1 MFFTVILLAK
11 LYGYMESNQKYLY
24 SNRMRDL
31 IDDNSSILMV
41 MSRFGISLGFGDKN
55 IKEICEEQGVD
66 TNTFLAV
73 ANFISNKGNDYKNIS
88 LKSLIEYLKRAHSY
102 FLDFNL
108 PTIRRRLLDAIDYSE
123 PNDVAAFILKFY
135 DEYVTEVR
143 RHMEYENKT
152 VFAYVYN
159 LLNNQGIQSYSI
171 SAFASK
177 HNKISKKLKEL
188 KDIIIRYYP
197 EKENDLL
204 NAVLFDI
211 INCEQDLI
219 SHCLVEDHI
228 FIPAVEEMETIIKA
242 QEHKPRTDNLE
253 NELSESEKLEALSQR
268 EIEIIGCVARGL
280 TNKEIANELCLSIHT
295 VTTHRRNISS
305 KLQIHTPAGLTIYAI
320 INKLVKLQD
329 IKLT

>member
-1 MFFTVILLAK
+1 MDSIK
-11 LYGYMESNQKYLY
+11 KYLP

-41 MSRFGISLGFGDKN
+41 MSRFGISLGFGDKC

-73 ANFISNKGNDYKNIS
+73 ANFICNKENDYQNIS
-88 LKSLIEYLKRAHSY
+88 LQSLIEYLKRAHTY

-108 PTIRRRLLDAIDYSE
+108 PTIRRRLIDAIDYSE
-123 PNDVAAFILKFY
+123 PNDVATFILKFF

-152 VFAYVYN
+152 VFAYVEK
-159 LLNNQGIQSYSI
+159 LLNNQECKNYSI
-171 SAFASK
+171 STFAGK
-177 HNKISKKLKEL
+177 HYRMSKKLKEL

-211 INCEQDLI
+211 INCEQDLN
-219 SHCLVEDHI
+219 SHCLVEDNI
-228 FIPAVEEMETIIKA
+228 FIPAVEKQEVAVIKSR
-242 QEHKPRTDNLE
+242 KE
-253 NELSESEKLEALSQR
+253 NYNDEYDATSEELSKTEKLEALSQR
-268 EIEIIGCVARGL
+268 EIEIISCVARGL
-280 TNKEIANELCLSIHT
+280 TNKEIADTLCLSVHT
-295 VTTHRRNISS
+295 VATHRKNITS

-329 IKLT
+329 IKIS